1 MKIAQPVMQKRQ
13 AEIKSKFS
21 GDPKKQ
27 QEELGKLMNEFGSP
41 LAGCLP
47 LIVQMPVLFALF
59 ATLRGSPFADVPYN
73 INLKVV
79 PQDQVA
85 AIDPKPYKSPRHS
98 IFITEKSHFPVVAT
112 IPSGTKLGTEESVK
126 VNLQTTNG
134 NSYSE
139 VLSKYDNV
147 SKFLPTWTVSKGSEN
162 LKVSQDGTVTALK
175 PGDATIEAKIP
186 GLAAKSGFLF
196 IKALGQVGFYVDG
209 KINWDIATLVGAFGL
224 TLLLSQVLS
233 SQGMPANPQQSTA
246 NKITPVMITGM
257 FLFFPLPAG
266 VLLYMVVANIFQAFQ
281 TFLLNKEA
289 LPENLK
295 VSQDGTVTAIKPGD
309 ATIEA
314 KIPGLAAKS
323 GFLFIKALGQV
334 GFYVDGSINWDIAA
348 LVGAFGLTLLLSQ
361 VLSSQGMPSNPQ
373 QSTANKITPV
383 MITGMFLFFPLP
395 AGVLLYMVVANIFQ
409 AFQTFLL
416 NKEALPENLQ
426 KILDQQL
433 LAKNEVITT
442 SASTI
447 SDKRLPFEPNSK
459 K

>member
-1 MKIAQPVMQKRQ
+1 MIGFISEKLLIPILDFFYGLVPSYGLAIVALTVVIRIALFPLSAGSIRSARRMKIAQPVMQKRQ

-21 GDPKKQ
+21 GNPKKQ

-73 INLKVV
+73 INLKIV
-79 PQDQVA
+79 PQEQVA
-85 AIDPKPYKSPRHS
+85 TIDPKPYTSPRHS
-98 IFITEKSHFPVVAT
+98 IFITEKAHFPVVAT
-112 IPSGTKLGTEESVK
+112 IPNGTKLGTEESIK
-126 VNLQTTNG
+126 INLQTSDG
-134 NSYSE
+134 GSYSDL
-139 VLSKYDNV
+139 LSKFDNG
-147 SKFLPTWTVSKGSEN
+147 SKFEPTWKVSKGSEF
-162 LKVSQDGTVTALK
+162 LEVSSSGIVT
-175 PGDATIEAKIP
+175 
-186 GLAAKSGFLF
+186 
-196 IKALGQVGFYVDG
+196 
-209 KINWDIATLVGAFGL
+209 
-224 TLLLSQVLS
+224 
-233 SQGMPANPQQSTA
+233 
-246 NKITPVMITGM
+246 
-257 FLFFPLPAG
+257 PL
-266 VLLYMVVANIFQAFQ
+266 
-281 TFLLNKEA
+281 
-289 LPENLK
+289 
-295 VSQDGTVTAIKPGD
+295 KPGD

-361 VLSSQGMPSNPQ
+361 VLSGQGMPANPQ

-409 AFQTFLL
+409 ALQTFLL
-416 NKEALPENLQ
+416 NKEALPDNLQ
-426 KILDQQL
+426 KILDDQL
-433 LAKNEVITT
+433 LQKNEIATT
-442 SASTI
+442 TPI
-447 SDKRLPFEPNSK
+447 VSDKRLPFEPNSK